1 MDLSFLKQ
9 VASEINVVLW
19 TAPIIIS
26 FSFPLM
32 FVMLEISKFFLDIF
46 ILCLFLPTSF
56 SRSPSIFC
64 SSIKSYCHI
73 TLLLTNLSC
82 VHLECFKLID
92 RLHLFM
98 GKTPQMKY
106 YYTSLRMPSARF
118 GSTYTKIRMP
128 KIRRTDHTERVNL
141 GKLIRSPSL
150 RPL

>member
-9 VASEINVVLW
+9 VASEISVVLW
-19 TAPIIIS
+19 TVPIIIS
-26 FSFPLM
+26 FSLPLM
-32 FVMLEISKFFLDIF
+32 FVMLEKSKFCLDIF
-46 ILCLFLPTSF
+46 ILCLFLPPF
-56 SRSPSIFC
+56 FPRSPSIFW
-64 SSIKSYCHI
+64 SNIKSYCPT
-73 TLLLTNLSC
+73 TLLIPNLSC

-106 YYTSLRMPSARF
+106 YYTSLR
-118 GSTYTKIRMP
+118 TP

-141 GKLIRSPSL
+141 GRLIRSPSL